1 MRLARI
7 SIGVAGVLAAAGT
20 LALAGVTVDF
30 EKSVDFSKFK
40 TYQWKEGTTLPNPMM
55 QERLKAAIEK
65 ELQAKGVTPVADKSD
80 LVVTTHGRLETQKS
94 VDLTTYGYGG
104 YYGWGGAGISTS
116 SATVRE
122 IPVGTLIVDLV
133 DAGSNKLVW
142 RGTGTDVVSDKPAK
156 NEAKINKLIPKMFK
170 NYPPAPKK

>member
-1 MRLARI
+1 MRLAKI
-7 SIGVAGVLAAAGT
+7 SVGLVGALAAAGT
-20 LALAGVTVDF
+20 LALASVSVDF

-65 ELQAKGVTPVADKSD
+65 QLQLKGITPVADKAD
-80 LVVTTHGRLETQKS
+80 LVVTTHARLEKQTS

-104 YYGWGGAGISTS
+104 YYGWGGAGMSTS

-133 DAGSNKLVW
+133 DTGSNKLVW
-142 RGTGTDVVSDKPAK
+142 RGSGSDVVSNKPEK
-156 NEAKINKLIPKMFK
+156 NEAKINKIIPKMFK
-170 NYPPAPKK
+170 NFPPAPKK

>member
-1 MRLARI
+1 MRVARI
-7 SIGVAGVLAAAGT
+7 SIGLVGVLAAAGS
-20 LALAGVTVDF
+20 LALAGVTCDF

-40 TYQWKEGTTLPNPMM
+40 TYHWKEGTNLPNPMM
-55 QERLKAAIEK
+55 QERLKTAIEK
-65 ELQAKGVTPVADKSD
+65 QLQAKGLTPVADKSD
-80 LVVTTHGRLETQKS
+80 LVVTTHARLETQKS

-133 DAGSNKLVW
+133 DASSNKLVW
-142 RGTGTDVVSDKPAK
+142 RGSGTDVVSDKPEK
-156 NEAKINKLIPKMFK
+156 NEAKINKIIPKMFK